1 MDTRRAAFSN
11 SKSMGQAVRILGV
24 PKSTRKLFRR
34 ALALFGAGSQSKWLQ
49 SQIRRYIKQAEE
61 KFGEDLLKALTDE
74 EKDILNIIESGAAE
88 IQHIAEESLLP
99 EKQVQKILADLIEMG
114 FVESRLK
121 GGKTDGARGAK
132 ITLYFVKK

>member
-1 MDTRRAAFSN
+1 MDTRRAAFST

-34 ALALFGAGSQSKWLQ
+34 ALALSGAGSQSRWLLTQ
-49 SQIRRYIKQAEE
+49 VRRFIREQQE
-61 KFGEDLLKALTDE
+61 KFGEDLLTALTEE
-74 EKDILNIIESGAAE
+74 EKDILSIIESGAAE

-99 EKQVQKILADLIEMG
+99 ENQVLKILTDLIEMG
-114 FVESRLK
+114 FVESRPK